1 MSGFTSENEST
12 PEIPLCLS
20 HDILIPGLLLYNRID
35 NSSAKLSAAKVI
47 RMSVEMMSA
56 IMLERM
62 LCLLIPI

>member
-35 NSSAKLSAAKVI
+35 NSSTKLSTPKAI
-47 RMSVEMMSA
+47 RMSVTMIRA

-62 LCLLIPI
+62 FYLLIPI